1 MKKLIGLLV
10 LAIMIVA
17 AIVVRKKE
25 QPKSIAIITT
35 LSHGALSTVREGFIE
50 EFRKTER
57 DIAVVDYNAEG
68 NVQQATLIAGRVLET
83 DNVVGILA
91 IGTLAAQTIAK
102 VERNVPIV
110 IAAVSDS
117 QSILSRPDPQDN
129 VCGLTDGIDADF
141 QIASIK
147 KLLPHI
153 KNVSLLYSP
162 QEANATFM
170 VNNLERAARISGLRA
185 SLVGV
190 HEAQHIPLGAR
201 AACEKSDAVVITLD
215 NLLVSAMPAVIKGT
229 VGQSCA
235 IIASNEEPIHQ
246 GATIAFGV
254 DYRESGITAA
264 RIMARVLGNE
274 SPKDIGFI
282 APSMVDIFVNDQ
294 AINDKHIELNDDLGM
309 SIHHVKIKG

>member
-35 LSHGALSTVREGFIE
+35 LSHGALSSVREGFIE

-83 DNVVGILA
+83 NNVVGILA

-110 IAAVSDS
+110 IAAVSDP

-147 KLLPHI
+147 KLLPHV
-153 KNVSLLYSP
+153 KSVSLLYSP

-170 VNNLERAARISGLRA
+170 VNNLERAARTLGLRA

-190 HEAQHIPLGAR
+190 HEAQHISLGAR

-235 IIASNEEPIHQ
+235 IVASNEEPIHQ

-254 DYRESGITAA
+254 DYRESGIHAA
-264 RIMARVLGNE
+264 RIMARVLENE

-282 APSMVDIFVNDQ
+282 APSTVDIFVNDQ
-294 AINDKHIELNDDLGM
+294 AISDKHIELNDDLGM